1 MAAATTILVIDDEQ
15 GILETLRI
23 LLKNEGFD
31 VDTAQGG
38 KAGLEKLKAG
48 MPDIII
54 TDVRMPGVSGIEILK
69 AAKEEDPEAVVIMM
83 TAQADMQ
90 ATRQALNEG
99 AYYHILK
106 PFGNDELLAVCKRAA
121 EHRRLRAENKQLKQ
135 EIRRRERSGQVRP
148 LGKSRLFSEVLRLA
162 EQVAP
167 TESTVL
173 IQGESGTGK
182 EVIARYLH
190 ELSARAEGPFLSL
203 NCGALPESLLES
215 ELFGHVKGSF
225 TGAVRDKQGLFAAA
239 RGGTFFLDEIGEMS
253 PATQVKLLRVLQER
267 EAIPVGGTEAIPVD
281 VRVVAATN
289 RDLEDDIKRGR
300 FRTDLYYRLNVIN
313 IHLPPLRDRRDDI
326 PIFVKEFLGHIA
338 TERGENPKTLSP
350 EADEVIMAY
359 DWPGN
364 VRELENALERAVT
377 LTKGDLI
384 PRSAIPDKVSERK
397 AEPLVAERLH
407 KNPSLDVIEQAYITW
422 VLQSE
427 GGNKTR
433 AAEVLGIDPSTLYR
447 KLSRYEGG
455 AGGAPGGGGGN
466 NSGAGNSGG
475 AEKKQH
481 ESEPSGAP

>member
-1 MAAATTILVIDDEQ
+1 MSPANAPSILVIDDEQ
-15 GILETLRI
+15 GILDTLRI
-23 LLKNEGFD
+23 LLKNEGFE
-31 VDTAQGG
+31 VATAQGG
-38 KAGLEKLKAG
+38 KAGLEALRNSA
-48 MPDIII
+48 PDIVL
-54 TDVRMPGVSGIEILK
+54 TDIRMPQVSGIEIL
-69 AAKEEDPEAVVIMM
+69 AAVKEQDPETPVVLM
-83 TAQADMQ
+83 TAQASLQSAIQ
-90 ATRQALNEG
+90 AVNSG
-99 AYYHILK
+99 AFHYVQK
-106 PFGNDELLAVCKRAA
+106 PFSNDEIVALCRRAA
-121 EHRRLRAENKQLKQ
+121 EVRRLKSENKQLKQ
-135 EIRRRERSGQVRP
+135 EIKRRETAGKVKP
-148 LGKSRLFSEVLRLA
+148 LGKSRVFSEVLRLA

-190 ELSARAEGPFLSL
+190 ELSARAEGPFLSI

-239 RGGTFFLDEIGEMS
+239 RGGTFFLDEIGEIA
-253 PATQVKLLRVLQER
+253 PATQVKLLRVPQER
-267 EAIPVGGTEAIPVD
+267 EAIPVGGPEATPVD

-326 PIFVKEFLGHIA
+326 PIFVKEFLAHIA
-338 TERGENPKTLSP
+338 VERGEAPKALSG
-350 EADEVIMAY
+350 EAEDVIMVY

-377 LTKGDLI
+377 LTKGDSI
-384 PRSAIPDKVSERK
+384 PRSAIPDKISERK
-397 AEPLVAERLH
+397 GEPLVAERMH
-407 KNPSLDVIEQAYITW
+407 QNPSLDVIEQAYITW
-422 VLQSE
+422 VLQAE

-447 KLSRYEGG
+447 KLSRYESPVSNPQ
-455 AGGAPGGGGGN
+455 APA
-466 NSGAGNSGG
+466 SGP
-475 AEKKQH
+475 E
-481 ESEPSGAP
+481 